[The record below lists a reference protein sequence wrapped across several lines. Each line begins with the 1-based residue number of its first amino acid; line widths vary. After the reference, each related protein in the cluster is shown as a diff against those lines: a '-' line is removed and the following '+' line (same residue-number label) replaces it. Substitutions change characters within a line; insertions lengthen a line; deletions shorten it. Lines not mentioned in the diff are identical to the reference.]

1 MVKFTLE
8 SRKST
13 TLLKNVHMCK
23 ICRFNFRVDIDFA
36 HQESGRQ
43 AYTFAILCTHAVLQS
58 CSASCIAL
66 VQSIHKDGAKEQ
78 QRRLVQLIHKDGA
91 KEQGKRQKKKSPE
104 RLRHL

>member
-1 MVKFTLE
+1 
-8 SRKST
+8 
-13 TLLKNVHMCK
+13 MCK

-58 CSASCIAL
+58 CSATASCIAL

-91 KEQGKRQKKKSPE
+91 KEQGKRQKKKSTE